1 MKDYEKK
8 ISTLLRSASR
18 FRQFPVTRQDLG
30 RFIYLLCQYQPADL
44 WELIRRSDL
53 YIRVIISLL
62 YAMEKEG
69 LISVLSDGGL
79 KLTRQGFAIGHYLNI
94 NKSRVLVEPKEK
106 FGLRLTPKFKHI
118 LEVIKELHSSIT
130 PQNIYDQAPLVPEAA
145 VQKAAYA
152 INQGDISGKSIV
164 CIGDDDLISVILA
177 LSGLPGRILAID
189 IDEYLLETIEE
200 FSEKNNLGIET
211 LRHDLRKPVPEK
223 YRDNFDLF
231 ITEPPDTVKG
241 ISLFVSRGVELL
253 KKESGLAGYCG
264 ISVTACPP
272 LGLLEIQKN
281 FDAMGLIVSERLPKF
296 SDYPPHRTELKHIEV
311 PDCYDQ
317 FYPPQKIWYSADLL
331 RLKTTRYLQPLFDG
345 ELRGNIANYRED
357 AKRFQ

>member
-8 ISTLLRSASR
+8 IDTLLRSASR
-18 FRQFPVTRQDLG
+18 FRQFPVTKQDFNQ
-30 RFIYLLCQYQPADL
+30 FIWFLYQYQPIDL
-44 WELIRRSDL
+44 WNLTRKSDL
-53 YIRVIISLL
+53 YIRAIISLL

-69 LISVLSDGGL
+69 LISILPDGKL
-79 KLTRQGFAIGHYLNI
+79 KLSRQGSAIGHHLNI
-94 NKSRVLVEPKEK
+94 GKSKALAEPKEK
-106 FGLRLTPKFKHI
+106 FGLRLTLKFKHI

-130 PQNIYDQAPLVPEAA
+130 PQNIYDQAPLLPEAA
-145 VQKAAYA
+145 VYKAAYA
-152 INQGDISGKSIV
+152 IRRGDVSGKSVV
-164 CIGDDDLISVILA
+164 CIGDDDLISIILA
-177 LSGLPGRILAID
+177 LSGAPRRVLAID
-189 IDEYLLETIEE
+189 VDKYLLETIEE
-200 FSEKNNLGIET
+200 FSEKNHLGIET

-253 KKESGLAGYCG
+253 KKEPGLAGYCG

-272 LGLLEIQKN
+272 LGLLEIQRN

>member
-1 MKDYEKK
+1 MKDQEKK
-8 ISTLLRSASR
+8 IRALLTSAGR
-18 FRQFPVTRQDLG
+18 FRQFPVTRQDLD
-30 RFIYLLCQYQPADL
+30 RFIWFIYRYQPVDL
-44 WELIRRSDL
+44 WELTRKSDL

-62 YAMEKEG
+62 YAMEREG
-69 LISVLSDGGL
+69 LLGILPDGKL
-79 KLTRQGFAIGHYLNI
+79 KLTRQGSALRRYLDI
-94 NKSRVLVEPKEK
+94 KKTMPFVEPRGRL
-106 FGLRLTPKFKHI
+106 GLRLTPNFQHI
-118 LEVIKELHSSIT
+118 LETIKELYAQVT

-145 VQKAAYA
+145 VYKAAYA
-152 INQGDISGKSIV
+152 IRRGDVSGKNVV
-164 CIGDDDLISVILA
+164 CIGDDDLISIVLA
-177 LSGLPGRILAID
+177 LSGAPRRVLAID
-189 IDEYLLETIEE
+189 IDKYLLETIEE
-200 FSEKNNLGIET
+200 FSEKNHLGIET

-223 YRDNFDLF
+223 YRASFDLF

-253 KKESGLAGYCG
+253 KKEPGLAGYCG

-272 LGLLEIQKN
+272 LGLLEIQRN
-281 FDAMGLIVSERLPKF
+281 FDAMGLVISERLAKF

-317 FYPPQKIWYSADLL
+317 FYPPQGIWYAADLL
-331 RLKTTRYLQPLFDG
+331 RLKTTNHLKPLFDG